1 MEGGRRRKIMVALED
16 NDMGIYALDWA
27 LNYLIPP
34 ASDSTEPDHFVILY
48 VQPPGLSN
56 TPLVNEE
63 EIFQGQALSTM
74 EKSRRCIEHVNDT
87 CKKHNITYEMKVMV
101 GEANMVICE
110 AAKTLCVDLLVVG
123 NHEYGGL
130 KRIFSSS
137 KTTGGYCVQH
147 AKCPVVVV
155 KRRQRTL

>member
-56 TPLVNEE
+56 TPLVNE
-63 EIFQGQALSTM
+63 G
-74 EKSRRCIEHVNDT
+74 
-87 CKKHNITYEMKVMV
+87 
-101 GEANMVICE
+101 
-110 AAKTLCVDLLVVG
+110 LL
-123 NHEYGGL
+123 L
-130 KRIFSSS
+130 LLFSCFFLFFFSNS
-137 KTTGGYCVQH
+137 LVLFL
-147 AKCPVVVV
+147 V
-155 KRRQRTL
+155 L